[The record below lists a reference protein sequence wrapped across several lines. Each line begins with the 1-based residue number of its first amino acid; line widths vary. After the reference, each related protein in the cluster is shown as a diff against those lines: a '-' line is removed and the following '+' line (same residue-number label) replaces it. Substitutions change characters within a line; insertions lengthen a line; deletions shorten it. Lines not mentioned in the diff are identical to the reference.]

1 MDSDATIGLN
11 QYVRGLDQGGY
22 GKAKCYGNGSQ
33 SMDSDATI
41 GLNQYAGG
49 LDQGRYGKAKC

>member
-1 MDSDATIGLN
+1 MPAAEIRVGMGGLNAAGNDSQNMDSE
-11 QYVRGLDQGGY
+11 
-22 GKAKCYGNGSQ
+22 
-33 SMDSDATI
+33 ATI